1 MCDLNGK
8 VINADKVL
16 TRNLKR
22 HKNKWGKGIRV
33 QLKGTVLR
41 KIIAPK
47 KVEVVLLR

>member
-16 TRNLKR
+16 RRNLER
-22 HKNKWGKGIRV
+22 HTNKWEKSIRV

-41 KIIAPK
+41 KIIGPK
-47 KVEVVLLR
+47 E